1 MKRKLLVLLKSKGVE
16 NTLIQELTGYHPKSI
31 NSLYKKWKDR
41 DTYLD
46 AERSGRPPKLD
57 DDQTKE
63 LATILDDSRE
73 SSAASVKAEW
83 GKTCPLPWSTR
94 SIQRFRRK
102 LGYRM
107 KLAKQKPV
115 LSEAN
120 KLKRLEYARK
130 HHKAKWGR
138 HIFIDES
145 DFHLYPRKKFFWLRR
160 RERKF
165 FHRPAH
171 SPALKVICGISI
183 HGQVFLRT
191 YSGTINS
198 AKFKSILGKVKRLI
212 NAHFTNPIVV
222 MDNATPHK
230 SQETTKWLT
239 KHFQTLPLPPQS
251 PDLNP
256 IETVFAYVKKRVQ
269 DQGPKNMKTLDYLIK
284 NSWRTMSK
292 DFIQKTIRHTS
303 LICEQIINDHGS
315 NEFK

>member
-1 MKRKLLVLLKSKGVE
+1 LDGRKLVDKVMKRKLLVLLKSKGVE

-160 RERKF
+160 RERKIF
-165 FHRPAH
+165 SSTCSFSGSQSHLWYLN
-171 SPALKVICGISI
+171 SWTSFSQNVLWNYQL
-183 HGQVFLRT
+183 GQV
-191 YSGTINS
+191 
-198 AKFKSILGKVKRLI
+198 
-212 NAHFTNPIVV
+212 
-222 MDNATPHK
+222 
-230 SQETTKWLT
+230 
-239 KHFQTLPLPPQS
+239 
-251 PDLNP
+251 
-256 IETVFAYVKKRVQ
+256 
-269 DQGPKNMKTLDYLIK
+269 
-284 NSWRTMSK
+284 
-292 DFIQKTIRHTS
+292 
-303 LICEQIINDHGS
+303 
-315 NEFK
+315 